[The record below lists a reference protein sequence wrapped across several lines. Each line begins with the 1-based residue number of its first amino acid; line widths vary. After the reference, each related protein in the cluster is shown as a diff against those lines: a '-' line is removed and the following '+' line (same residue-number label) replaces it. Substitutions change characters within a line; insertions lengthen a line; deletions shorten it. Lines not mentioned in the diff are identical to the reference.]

1 MQTSMVMFVELVN
14 FLALITNETV
24 LDIVMNFLALVVI
37 ADFDDF
43 FYESVEIQAD
53 SLIQIMTEPTYDEFL
68 VVQTTTSWRAEHIIP
83 ENRL

>member
-43 FYESVEIQAD
+43 FYESVEI
-53 SLIQIMTEPTYDEFL
+53 
-68 VVQTTTSWRAEHIIP
+68 
-83 ENRL
+83 